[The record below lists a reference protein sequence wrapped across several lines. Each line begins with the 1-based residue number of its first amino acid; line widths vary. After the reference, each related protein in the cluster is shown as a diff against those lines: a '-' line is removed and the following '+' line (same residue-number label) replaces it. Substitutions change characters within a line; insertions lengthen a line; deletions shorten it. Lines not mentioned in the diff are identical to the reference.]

1 MKMKRDL
8 YQEITNSIIASL
20 DAGVA
25 PWIRPW
31 NTKGHHNYVTGRCYR
46 GINPLLLSMRA
57 HDKELPE
64 TGWLTYKQA
73 QEAGGQVR
81 KGEKG
86 SLVTF
91 FKMVKDKNGEVDVN
105 GNIKL
110 YPMLRHFIVF
120 NEGQIDGLPEK
131 ETIVQKPE
139 DIEATIKEKALLI
152 LNRSEAEI
160 VIGGDSACY
169 RPATDKIHMPKLE
182 DFNIQDGASHWW
194 ATTFHELIHWTG
206 GKGRIDRLPNFP
218 SHSERAYEELIA
230 ELGASYLCAA
240 VGIASELQHAD
251 YIGSWLEALNN
262 DKRFIFRA
270 ATEAQKAADF
280 LLEKAGL
287 LELVDFEDAA

>member
-1 MKMKRDL
+1 MDV
-8 YQEITNSIIASL
+8 
-20 DAGVA
+20 GVA
-25 PWIRPW
+25 PWARPW
-31 NTKGHHNYVTGRCYR
+31 NTKAHHNYVTGRCYR
-46 GINPLLLSMRA
+46 GINPLLLSMRVM
-57 HDKELPE
+57 DKELPE
-64 TGWLTYKQA
+64 TGWLTYRQA
-73 QEAGGQVR
+73 SAAGGQVR

-91 FKMVKDKNGEVDVN
+91 FKMVKDKNEEVDGN
-105 GNIKL
+105 GNIKM

-120 NEGQIDGLPEK
+120 NEEQIDGLPEK
-131 ETIVQKPE
+131 ETIVLKPE

-160 VIGGDSACY
+160 VIGGDRACY
-169 RPATDKIHMPKLE
+169 RPSTDKIHMPQIE

-194 ATTFHELIHWTG
+194 ETAFHELIHWTG
-206 GKGRIDRLPNFP
+206 GKSRIDRLPNFP
-218 SHSERAYEELIA
+218 SHSERSYEELIA

-251 YIGSWLEALNN
+251 YIASWLEALNN

-270 ATEAQKAADF
+270 AAEVQKAADF